1 MISEVFSNLIN
12 SVTLFP
18 AAFGCAK
25 RSPAPERAGAG
36 PSTARFRPGPRDAA
50 APQPQAGPPQ
60 QRRRRPGAQA
70 RRGWPMREV
79 RLNRGGRCECRAVP
93 PMEPALKGISAF
105 VEVWS
110 SSRTENYSKTF
121 EQQLLDMGAEV
132 SKTLNKHV
140 THVVFKDGRLST
152 WKKAQKMGVK
162 IVSVLWVEKCRET
175 GVHVDESLFPA
186 VDTNEGFL
194 LPIKKHKCMQ
204 PKDLVEK
211 PPGSNRKLQRRLNQM
226 AKELAL
232 QKTAVNAEF
241 LCADTDVPVL
251 LFEDNGSLIYSPVN
265 KIKDQCN
272 EMERRIKDMKE
283 KRENLSPTE
292 EQMEDC
298 LNSSCDYLWRTETLK
313 GQRTEVAEYVC
324 DTRTDIHVSMSMS
337 TSVNSPSH
345 GNEKTTLAPKRH
357 ARSLTKKQIIQ
368 PILDDRLSLGKKHLI
383 FPKKNQNNKKNK
395 TTSIA
400 NESSVLEGFGHITPS
415 KKIVQSNTVP
425 VLIDSLSNSPMNS
438 EDLNAYSLNKSFSVD
453 RNDCVLEDKKRKKR
467 QTLPSLKL
475 ATSELGASGSKGFLQ
490 AVTTY
495 SKSYCTEEASYEDFF
510 SSCNLNENAVQ
521 IQVPKES
528 KNPPEICCKDSFTN
542 MDLQDVSFCE
552 PCNTTKISRKT
563 SISVNDFPV
572 KQKINLAKHPG
583 SIPSNISGGEKD
595 HPGEALDADDVNR
608 LPQHAH
614 EKSYSSVNVCA
625 HTTGNGDEECHVTDG
640 SCKIFNKQKNK
651 HTGGLRKAGRLQK
664 PTRTL
669 VMTSMSS
676 EKQNTVIQV
685 VKKLGDF
692 LVSNEVC
699 ETTSHVVTGSPRRTL
714 NVMLG
719 IARGCWIVS
728 YEWVLWS
735 LELGHWISEEPYEL
749 SSSFPAAP
757 ICRLQRHLSTG
768 KYQQNL
774 FSNQPVMFVSPTSQP
789 PCNQLIELIQLAG
802 GKICKALRQAKICI
816 GKKPGK
822 KYREIISLSE
832 KWVLDSI
839 TQYTICPMENYIF

>member
-1 MISEVFSNLIN
+1 
-12 SVTLFP
+12 
-18 AAFGCAK
+18 
-25 RSPAPERAGAG
+25 
-36 PSTARFRPGPRDAA
+36 
-50 APQPQAGPPQ
+50 
-60 QRRRRPGAQA
+60 
-70 RRGWPMREV
+70 
-79 RLNRGGRCECRAVP
+79 
-93 PMEPALKGISAF
+93 MEPALKGISAF

-110 SSRTENYSKTF
+110 SNRTENYSKTF
-121 EQQLLDMGAEV
+121 EQQLLDMGAKV

-140 THVVFKDGRLST
+140 THVVFKDGRLTT

-162 IVSVLWVEKCRET
+162 IVSVLWVEKCQET
-175 GVHVDESLFPA
+175 GAHVDESLFPA

-204 PKDLVEK
+204 PKDYVEK
-211 PPGSNRKLQRRLNQM
+211 TPKNNRKLQRRLNQM

-232 QKTAVNAEF
+232 QKTAVNA
-241 LCADTDVPVL
+241 DTDVPVL
-251 LFEDNGSLIYSPVN
+251 LFEDNGSLIYSPVI
-265 KIKDQCN
+265 KTKDQCN

-283 KRENLSPTE
+283 KRENLSPTGSQITQALPSNSSGDCPLSTCILTNSEDELLPE

-313 GQRTEVAEYVC
+313 GQRTAAAEHAC
-324 DTRTDIHVSMSMS
+324 DGWTDIHVSMSA
-337 TSVNSPSH
+337 SVNSPSH
-345 GNEKTTLAPKRH
+345 GNEEKTLTPKRH
-357 ARSLTKKQIIQ
+357 TRSLTKKQIIQ
-368 PILDDRLSLGKKHLI
+368 PILEDRLSLGKKHLK
-383 FPKKNQNNKKNK
+383 FSKKNQKNKKSK

-400 NESSVLEGFGHITPS
+400 NESSLLESFDHITPS
-415 KKIVQSNTVP
+415 KKIVQLNTVP
-425 VLIDSLSNSPMNS
+425 ALTDSLSNSPMNS
-438 EDLNAYSLNKSFSVD
+438 EYLNAYSLDKSFPVD

-490 AVTTY
+490 AVTAH

-510 SSCNLNENAVQ
+510 SSCNSNENEVQ

-528 KNPPEICCKDSFTN
+528 QNPPEICCKDSFTG
-542 MDLQDVSFCE
+542 MDLHDVSFCE
-552 PCNTTKISRKT
+552 PCNTTKISRRT

-572 KQKINLAKHPG
+572 KQKIKPAKHPG
-583 SIPSNISGGEKD
+583 SIPLNISGGEKD
-595 HPGEALDADDVNR
+595 DTGEALDADDVNR

-614 EKSYSSVNVCA
+614 EKSYNSVNVCA
-625 HTTGNGDEECHVTDG
+625 HTSGGEDEVSECHITDG
-640 SCKIFNKQKNK
+640 SCKIFNEQKNK

-676 EKQNTVIQV
+676 EKQNTVIYV

-692 LVSNEVC
+692 LFSNEVC

-735 LELGHWISEEPYEL
+735 LELGHWISEEPFEL

-757 ICRLQRHLSTG
+757 TE
-768 KYQQNL
+768 
-774 FSNQPVMFVSPTSQP
+774 T
-789 PCNQLIELIQLAG
+789 
-802 GKICKALRQAKICI
+802 
-816 GKKPGK
+816 
-822 KYREIISLSE
+822 
-832 KWVLDSI
+832 
-839 TQYTICPMENYIF
+839 

>member
-1 MISEVFSNLIN
+1 
-12 SVTLFP
+12 
-18 AAFGCAK
+18 
-25 RSPAPERAGAG
+25 
-36 PSTARFRPGPRDAA
+36 
-50 APQPQAGPPQ
+50 
-60 QRRRRPGAQA
+60 
-70 RRGWPMREV
+70 
-79 RLNRGGRCECRAVP
+79 
-93 PMEPALKGISAF
+93 ISAF

-110 SSRTENYSKTF
+110 SNRTENYSKTF
-121 EQQLLDMGAEV
+121 EQQLLDMGAKV

-140 THVVFKDGRLST
+140 THVVFKDGRLTT

-162 IVSVLWVEKCRET
+162 IVSVLWVEKCREA

-204 PKDLVEK
+204 PKDYVEK
-211 PPGSNRKLQRRLNQM
+211 TPENNRKLQRRLNQM

-232 QKTAVNAEF
+232 QKTAVNAE
-241 LCADTDVPVL
+241 TDVPVL

-272 EMERRIKDMKE
+272 AMERRIKDMKE
-283 KRENLSPTE
+283 RRENLSPTGSQMTQTLPSSSTGDCPLSTCILTKPEDVLLPE

-298 LNSSCDYLWRTETLK
+298 LNSSRDYLWRTEMLK
-313 GQRTEVAEYVC
+313 RQRTERAEHAC
-324 DTRTDIHVSMSMS
+324 DTWTDIHISMSA
-337 TSVNSPSH
+337 SVNSPSH
-345 GNEKTTLAPKRH
+345 GNEQKSLTPKRH
-357 ARSLTKKQIIQ
+357 ARS
-368 PILDDRLSLGKKHLI
+368 G
-383 FPKKNQNNKKNK
+383 
-395 TTSIA
+395 
-400 NESSVLEGFGHITPS
+400 E
-415 KKIVQSNTVP
+415 
-425 VLIDSLSNSPMNS
+425 
-438 EDLNAYSLNKSFSVD
+438 
-453 RNDCVLEDKKRKKR
+453 
-467 QTLPSLKL
+467 
-475 ATSELGASGSKGFLQ
+475 
-490 AVTTY
+490 
-495 SKSYCTEEASYEDFF
+495 TE
-510 SSCNLNENAVQ
+510 
-521 IQVPKES
+521 
-528 KNPPEICCKDSFTN
+528 
-542 MDLQDVSFCE
+542 VS
-552 PCNTTKISRKT
+552 
-563 SISVNDFPV
+563 
-572 KQKINLAKHPG
+572 
-583 SIPSNISGGEKD
+583 
-595 HPGEALDADDVNR
+595 
-608 LPQHAH
+608 
-614 EKSYSSVNVCA
+614 
-625 HTTGNGDEECHVTDG
+625 ECHVTGG
-640 SCKIFNKQKNK
+640 SCKIFNKRKNK

-685 VKKLGDF
+685 VNKLGDF
-692 LVSNEVC
+692 LFSNEVC

-774 FSNQPVMFVSPTSQP
+774 FANLPVMFVSPTSQP
-789 PCNQLIELIQLAG
+789 PCKKLIELIQLAG
-802 GKICKALRQAKICI
+802 GRICKALPQAEICI

-822 KYREIISLSE
+822 KYQEIISLSE

>member
-1 MISEVFSNLIN
+1 
-12 SVTLFP
+12 
-18 AAFGCAK
+18 
-25 RSPAPERAGAG
+25 
-36 PSTARFRPGPRDAA
+36 
-50 APQPQAGPPQ
+50 
-60 QRRRRPGAQA
+60 
-70 RRGWPMREV
+70 
-79 RLNRGGRCECRAVP
+79 
-93 PMEPALKGISAF
+93 MEPALKGVSAF

-110 SSRTENYSKTF
+110 SNRTENYSKTF
-121 EQQLLDMGAEV
+121 EQQLLDMGAKV

-140 THVVFKDGRLST
+140 THVVFKDGRLTT
-152 WKKAQKMGVK
+152 WKKAQNIGVK

-175 GVHVDESLFPA
+175 GAHVDESLFPA

-204 PKDLVEK
+204 PKDYVEK
-211 PPGSNRKLQRRLNQM
+211 TPENNKKLQKRLNQM

-232 QKTAVNAEF
+232 QKTAVNTDA
-241 LCADTDVPVL
+241 DVPVL

-283 KRENLSPTE
+283 KRENLSPTASQMTQTLPSTSPGDCPLSTCILTNSEDELLPE

-298 LNSSCDYLWRTETLK
+298 LNSSCDYLWRTEPLK
-313 GQRTEVAEYVC
+313 RPRTKAAEHAC
-324 DTRTDIHVSMSMS
+324 SWTDIHVSMS

-345 GNEKTTLAPKRH
+345 GNEEKRLTPKQRT
-357 ARSLTKKQIIQ
+357 RSLTKNQNIQ
-368 PILDDRLSLGKKHLI
+368 PTLDDRLDLGEKHLN
-383 FPKKNQNNKKNK
+383 FPKKNQKNKSK

-400 NESSVLEGFGHITPS
+400 NESSLLEGFGHITPS
-415 KKIVQSNTVP
+415 KTIVQLSTVP
-425 VLIDSLSNSPMNS
+425 ALIDSLSNLPVNS
-438 EDLNAYSLNKSFSVD
+438 GDLNEYSLNKSFPAD
-453 RNDCVLEDKKRKKR
+453 RNDSVLEDKKRKKL

-475 ATSELGASGSKGFLQ
+475 ATSELGASDSMGFLQ
-490 AVTTY
+490 EITTY
-495 SKSYCTEEASYEDFF
+495 SKSYCPEEASYEDYF
-510 SSCNLNENAVQ
+510 SSCNSNENEVQ

-528 KNPPEICCKDSFTN
+528 QNPPEVCCKDSSTS
-542 MDLQDVSFCE
+542 MDLHDVSFCE
-552 PCNTTKISRKT
+552 PHNTTKINRKMY
-563 SISVNDFPV
+563 ISVNDFPV
-572 KQKINLAKHPG
+572 KQKIKSAKHPG
-583 SIPSNISGGEKD
+583 SIPLNISGGEKD
-595 HPGEALDADDVNR
+595 DSGEALDADDVSR
-608 LPQHAH
+608 LPQH
-614 EKSYSSVNVCA
+614 EKSYNSINDCA
-625 HTTGNGDEECHVTDG
+625 HTAGGEDEVLECHVTDT
-640 SCKIFNKQKNK
+640 SCKMFNEQKNK
-651 HTGGLRKAGRLQK
+651 HTGSLKKTGRLQK

-692 LVSNEVC
+692 LFSNEVC

-757 ICRLQRHLSTG
+757 ICRLQRHLSIG

-789 PCNQLIELIQLAG
+789 PCKKLIELIQLAG

-816 GKKPGK
+816 GRKPGK
-822 KYREIISLSE
+822 KYQEIISLSE
-832 KWVLDSI
+832 KWILDSI
-839 TQYTICPMENYIF
+839 TQYTICPMENYIFQM

>member
-1 MISEVFSNLIN
+1 
-12 SVTLFP
+12 
-18 AAFGCAK
+18 
-25 RSPAPERAGAG
+25 
-36 PSTARFRPGPRDAA
+36 
-50 APQPQAGPPQ
+50 
-60 QRRRRPGAQA
+60 
-70 RRGWPMREV
+70 
-79 RLNRGGRCECRAVP
+79 
-93 PMEPALKGISAF
+93 MEPALKGISAF

-110 SSRTENYSKTF
+110 SNKTENYSKTF
-121 EQQLLDMGAEV
+121 ERQLLDMGAKV

-140 THVVFKDGRLST
+140 THVVFKDGRLTT
-152 WKKAQKMGVK
+152 WKKAQEMGVK

-175 GVHVDESLFPA
+175 GVRVDESLFPA

-204 PKDLVEK
+204 PKDYVEK
-211 PPGSNRKLQRRLNQM
+211 TPENNRKLQRRLYQM

-232 QKTAVNAEF
+232 QKTAVN
-241 LCADTDVPVL
+241 ADTDVPVL
-251 LFEDNGSLIYSPVN
+251 LFEDNGSLRYSPVN

-283 KRENLSPTE
+283 KRENLSPTRSQMTQTHPSSSPGDCPLPTCILTNSEDELLPE

-298 LNSSCDYLWRTETLK
+298 LNSSCGDLWKTETLK
-313 GQRTEVAEYVC
+313 RQRTE
-324 DTRTDIHVSMSMS
+324 DTWTDIHVSMS
-337 TSVNSPSH
+337 TSGNSPSH
-345 GNEKTTLAPKRH
+345 DNEEKRLTPKRH
-357 ARSLTKKQIIQ
+357 AGSLTEKQIIQ
-368 PILDDRLSLGKKHLI
+368 PTLDDRLSLGKKHLK
-383 FPKKNQNNKKNK
+383 FPKKNQKNKSK
-395 TTSIA
+395 TTSTA
-400 NESSVLEGFGHITPS
+400 NESPLLEGFGHITPS
-415 KKIVQSNTVP
+415 KKIVQLNTVP
-425 VLIDSLSNSPMNS
+425 ALVDSFSNLPVNS
-438 EDLNAYSLNKSFSVD
+438 EDFNETSLNKSFPVD
-453 RNDCVLEDKKRKKR
+453 RNDSVLEDKKRKKL

-475 ATSELGASGSKGFLQ
+475 ATSELGASGSMGFLQ
-490 AVTTY
+490 AITTY
-495 SKSYCTEEASYEDFF
+495 SKSYCTEESSYEDFF
-510 SSCNLNENAVQ
+510 SSSNSNENEVQ

-528 KNPPEICCKDSFTN
+528 HNPPEVCCNDSLTS
-542 MDLQDVSFCE
+542 MDLHDVSFCE
-552 PCNTTKISRKT
+552 PHNTTKMSRKM
-563 SISVNDFPV
+563 SISINYFPV
-572 KQKINLAKHPG
+572 KQKIKLAKHPE
-583 SIPSNISGGEKD
+583 SIPLSVSGGEKD
-595 HPGEALDADDVNR
+595 YTGEALDIDDVNR
-608 LPQHAH
+608 LLPQHAH
-614 EKSYSSVNVCA
+614 EKPYNSVTDCPHSA
-625 HTTGNGDEECHVTDG
+625 GGEDEVSKCHDTDG
-640 SCKIFNKQKNK
+640 SCKIFNEQKNEDSVD
-651 HTGGLRKAGRLQK
+651 LRKGGRLQK

-692 LVSNEVC
+692 LFSNEVC

-768 KYQQNL
+768 IYQQNL

-789 PCNQLIELIQLAG
+789 PCKKLIELIQLAG

-822 KYREIISLSE
+822 KYQEIISLSE
-832 KWVLDSI
+832 KWILDSI
-839 TQYTICPMENYIF
+839 TQYTICPMENYIFQI

>member
-1 MISEVFSNLIN
+1 
-12 SVTLFP
+12 
-18 AAFGCAK
+18 
-25 RSPAPERAGAG
+25 
-36 PSTARFRPGPRDAA
+36 
-50 APQPQAGPPQ
+50 
-60 QRRRRPGAQA
+60 
-70 RRGWPMREV
+70 
-79 RLNRGGRCECRAVP
+79 
-93 PMEPALKGISAF
+93 
-105 VEVWS
+105 
-110 SSRTENYSKTF
+110 
-121 EQQLLDMGAEV
+121 MGAKV

-140 THVVFKDGRLST
+140 THVVFKDGRLTT
-152 WKKAQKMGVK
+152 WKKAQNMGVK

-204 PKDLVEK
+204 PKDYVEK
-211 PPGSNRKLQRRLNQM
+211 TPENNRKLQRRLNQM

-232 QKTAVNAEF
+232 QKTAVN
-241 LCADTDVPVL
+241 ADTDVPVL

-283 KRENLSPTE
+283 KRENLSLTGSQMDQTLPSTSPGDCPLSSCILTNSEDELLPE
-292 EQMEDC
+292 EQMQDC
-298 LNSSCDYLWRTETLK
+298 LNSSCDYLWKTEMVKT
-313 GQRTEVAEYVC
+313 QRTEVAEHAC
-324 DTRTDIHVSMSMS
+324 DTWTDIHVSMS

-345 GNEKTTLAPKRH
+345 GREEKRLTSKQR

-368 PILDDRLSLGKKHLI
+368 PTLDDRLFSEKKHVK
-383 FPKKNQNNKKNK
+383 FPKKNQKNK
-395 TTSIA
+395 SKSTSIA
-400 NESSVLEGFGHITPS
+400 NESSLLEGFSHITPS
-415 KKIVQSNTVP
+415 KNIVQLNTVP
-425 VLIDSLSNSPMNS
+425 ALIDNLSNLPMNS
-438 EDLNAYSLNKSFSVD
+438 EDLNEYSLDKSFPGNRNYSV
-453 RNDCVLEDKKRKKR
+453 VEDKKRKKL
-467 QTLPSLKL
+467 QTFPSLKL
-475 ATSELGASGSKGFLQ
+475 ATSELGASGSMGFLQ
-490 AVTTY
+490 AITTR
-495 SKSYCTEEASYEDFF
+495 SKSCCTEETSYEDFF
-510 SSCNLNENAVQ
+510 SSSNSNEKEVQ

-528 KNPPEICCKDSFTN
+528 QNPPEVCCKDSFTSMILPN
-542 MDLQDVSFCE
+542 VSFCE
-552 PCNTTKISRKT
+552 PHKTTKISRKM
-563 SISVNDFPV
+563 SISVNDFP
-572 KQKINLAKHPG
+572 
-583 SIPSNISGGEKD
+583 GGEKD
-595 HPGEALDADDVNR
+595 DTGEALDADDVNR

-614 EKSYSSVNVCA
+614 EKSYNSVNDCA
-625 HTTGNGDEECHVTDG
+625 HTAGEVSECHVTDA
-640 SCKIFNKQKNK
+640 SCKIFYKQKAK
-651 HTGGLRKAGRLQK
+651 HTGDLRKTGRLQK

-692 LVSNEVC
+692 LFSNEVC

-735 LELGHWISEEPYEL
+735 LEFGHWISEEPYEL

-789 PCNQLIELIQLAG
+789 PCKKLIELIQLAG

-822 KYREIISLSE
+822 KYQEIISLSE
-832 KWVLDSI
+832 KWILDSI
-839 TQYTICPMENYIF
+839 TQHTICPMENYIFQM

>member
-1 MISEVFSNLIN
+1 
-12 SVTLFP
+12 
-18 AAFGCAK
+18 
-25 RSPAPERAGAG
+25 
-36 PSTARFRPGPRDAA
+36 
-50 APQPQAGPPQ
+50 
-60 QRRRRPGAQA
+60 
-70 RRGWPMREV
+70 
-79 RLNRGGRCECRAVP
+79 
-93 PMEPALKGISAF
+93 ISAF

-110 SSRTENYSKTF
+110 SNRTENYSKTF
-121 EQQLLDMGAEV
+121 EQQLLDMGAKV

-140 THVVFKDGRLST
+140 THVVFKDGRLTT

-162 IVSVLWVEKCRET
+162 IVSVLWVEKCQET

-204 PKDLVEK
+204 PKDYVEK
-211 PPGSNRKLQRRLNQM
+211 TPENNRKLQKRLNQM

-232 QKTAVNAEF
+232 QKTAINAGKNYFLLKYKARLSVSNFKNSCEGKETVIHGRKIKSEF
-241 LCADTDVPVL
+241 IL
-251 LFEDNGSLIYSPVN
+251 LFVFLGSQMTQTLPSNSPGDCPLSTCILTNSEDELLP
-265 KIKDQCN
+265 
-272 EMERRIKDMKE
+272 
-283 KRENLSPTE
+283 E

-298 LNSSCDYLWRTETLK
+298 LSSSCDYLWGTETLK
-313 GQRTEVAEYVC
+313 RQRTEVAEHAS
-324 DTRTDIHVSMSMS
+324 DTWTDTHVSMS

-345 GNEKTTLAPKRH
+345 GNEEKRLTPKRH
-357 ARSLTKKQIIQ
+357 VRS
-368 PILDDRLSLGKKHLI
+368 G
-383 FPKKNQNNKKNK
+383 
-395 TTSIA
+395 
-400 NESSVLEGFGHITPS
+400 
-415 KKIVQSNTVP
+415 
-425 VLIDSLSNSPMNS
+425 
-438 EDLNAYSLNKSFSVD
+438 ED
-453 RNDCVLEDKKRKKR
+453 E
-467 QTLPSLKL
+467 
-475 ATSELGASGSKGFLQ
+475 
-490 AVTTY
+490 
-495 SKSYCTEEASYEDFF
+495 
-510 SSCNLNENAVQ
+510 
-521 IQVPKES
+521 
-528 KNPPEICCKDSFTN
+528 
-542 MDLQDVSFCE
+542 VS
-552 PCNTTKISRKT
+552 
-563 SISVNDFPV
+563 
-572 KQKINLAKHPG
+572 
-583 SIPSNISGGEKD
+583 
-595 HPGEALDADDVNR
+595 
-608 LPQHAH
+608 
-614 EKSYSSVNVCA
+614 
-625 HTTGNGDEECHVTDG
+625 ECHITDG
-640 SCKIFNKQKNK
+640 SCKIYKKRKNK
-651 HTGGLRKAGRLQK
+651 PNGGLRKSGRLQK

-692 LVSNEVC
+692 LFSNEVC

-789 PCNQLIELIQLAG
+789 PCKKLIELIQLAG

-822 KYREIISLSE
+822 KYQEIISLSE